1 MGGPLLDLNGRLLG
15 INIARRNRV
24 EFFALPVS
32 LVQKVIKAKAAE
44 IAKASK
50 DKTE

>member
-1 MGGPLLDLNGRLLG
+1 
-15 INIARRNRV
+15 V